1 MIQRLKNLFK
11 TEVKEITLPTGIT
24 TVIKNGKITIK
35 N

>member
-11 TEVKEITLPTGIT
+11 TEVKEITLSTGIT
-24 TVIKNGKITIK
+24 TIIKNGVVTIK